1 MIFPFWRRKQV
12 FPFSTT
18 FKTSGFSSTKA
29 AVSLRGDDF
38 YTECFLR
45 WRRRRV
51 FPHLFVC
58 FAQRPLCGGMVCGL
72 RHSLGLGLQQ
82 ANRKY
87 ANISKYPN
95 ARSIDYRG
103 LRTTTSVL
111 PDFILC
117 AFGTG
122 SGVTHAKVTR
132 CH

>member
-1 MIFPFWRRKQV
+1 M
-12 FPFSTT
+12 T
-18 FKTSGFSSTKA
+18 A
-29 AVSLRGDDF
+29 SLRGSHGLSARRARRTKSSRPKAGPNLGVF
-38 YTECFLR
+38 PQQKPPSVNVGTTFIRNVFFR

-122 SGVTHAKVTR
+122 SV
-132 CH
+132 